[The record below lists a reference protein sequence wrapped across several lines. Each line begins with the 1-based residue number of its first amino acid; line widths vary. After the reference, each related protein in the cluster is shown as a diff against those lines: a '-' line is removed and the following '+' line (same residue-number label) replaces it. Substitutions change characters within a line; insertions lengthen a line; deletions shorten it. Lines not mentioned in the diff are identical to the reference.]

1 MFDSKENG
9 QMNHMECSVLWHTL
23 EDNERLGG
31 DPYSDMLEI
40 QH

>member
-1 MFDSKENG
+1 MFDNKENG

-31 DPYSDMLEI
+31 DPCSDMLEI